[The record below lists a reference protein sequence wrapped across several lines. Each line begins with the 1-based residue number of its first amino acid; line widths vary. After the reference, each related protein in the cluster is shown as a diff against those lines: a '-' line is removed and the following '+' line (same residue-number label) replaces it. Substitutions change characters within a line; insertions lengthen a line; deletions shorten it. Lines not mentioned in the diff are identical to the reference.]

1 MQHIK
6 NKFARNLFIFF
17 ERCFGIR
24 NNLYYAKNVVLFDKY
39 NYNEVKKRRSSSLN
53 EYIINLSNY
62 VPPHFEKELIHCV
75 NLKDKILYFGRI
87 DNNQKNVDLL
97 LQINR
102 DLNLIDFYGKG
113 NQNLITK
120 LGSAYKGFVNNN
132 DDFRNLFIKYKFMI
146 LMSNYEGFPFS
157 LTQSLC
163 YGLPIIVLDT
173 FASAKY
179 LVNDNQNGL
188 LLEPSQNPSEY
199 IQKIK
204 QFYNINNEEYLK
216 LSLNAYHFAQ
226 TNLSDEQFEQK

>member
-6 NKFARNLFIFF
+6 NKLIRNLFIFF

-39 NYNEVKKRRSSSLN
+39 NYEEVKKQRSSLLN

-62 VPPHFEKELIHCV
+62 VPPHFEKELIDCV
-75 NLKDKILYFGRI
+75 DLKDKILYFGRI

-120 LGSAYKGFVNNN
+120 LGSAYKGFVNNK

-173 FASAKY
+173 FPSAKY
-179 LVNDNQNGL
+179 LVNDNQNGF

-199 IQKIK
+199 VQKIK

-226 TNLSDEQFEQK
+226 VNLSDEQFEQK

>member
-6 NKFARNLFIFF
+6 NKFIRNLFVFF

-24 NNLYYAKNVVLFDKY
+24 NNLYYAKNVVLFDQY
-39 NYNEVKKRRSSSLN
+39 NYEEVKKQRSSLLN

-62 VPPHFEKELIHCV
+62 VPPHFEKELIDNA
-75 NLKDKILYFGRI
+75 NLKNRILYFGRI
-87 DNNQKNVDLL
+87 NNDQKDVNLL
-97 LQINR
+97 LEINQN
-102 DLNLIDFYGKG
+102 LHLIDFYGKG
-113 NQNLITK
+113 NQNLIAK
-120 LGSAYKGFVNNN
+120 LGSAYKGFLSNN
-132 DDFRNLFIKYKFMI
+132 DDFKNLFIKYKFMI

-173 FASAKY
+173 FPSAKY
-179 LVNDNQNGL
+179 LVNNNQNGFL
-188 LLEPSQNPSEY
+188 IEPHQTLDEY

-204 QFYNINNEEYLK
+204 QCYDINNKEYLQ